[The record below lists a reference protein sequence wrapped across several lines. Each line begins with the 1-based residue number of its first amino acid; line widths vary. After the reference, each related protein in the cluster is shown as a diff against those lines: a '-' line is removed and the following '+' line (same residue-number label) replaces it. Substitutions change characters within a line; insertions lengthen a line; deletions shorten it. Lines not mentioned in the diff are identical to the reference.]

1 MSIKDALENVAKT
14 VTHAIDDVRDAA
26 SEAAHRTA
34 AQAEEQKRENT
45 DMSLVDKAK
54 SVFNQ
59 AKHETLAEVDATKR
73 DVRNA
78 S

>member
-26 SEAAHRTA
+26 AEAAHRTA
-34 AQAEEQKRENT
+34 AQAEEVKRENA